1 MTWTATHFQ
10 YSTYHCNAP
19 MEIRAY
25 RETDLMDIVKLF
37 HDTVHKINIRDYSS
51 EQVNAWA
58 TGTVDMD
65 AWNRSLLQHHTFIAT
80 DGCDVLGFGDIDH
93 SGYLDRLYV
102 HHACQRQGIATA
114 LCHKLESSV
123 DTDKIIVHASITAR
137 PFFEKRGYKII
148 REQSVDRCGISLK
161 NYVMELSR
169 SCSES
174 R

>member
-1 MTWTATHFQ
+1 MTWRARHFQ

-19 MEIRAY
+19 MEIRTY

-58 TGTVDMD
+58 TGRVDMD

-114 LCHKLESSV
+114 
-123 DTDKIIVHASITAR
+123 SITAR